1 MVSFKNEIEIPNDVR
16 LREVGYG
23 GFFEFDY
30 KIYQK
35 LSYDENS
42 EQFNCLELSSMCEVK
57 IRFDKYV
64 RKVDVQITATGYTK
78 KGC

>member
-1 MVSFKNEIEIPNDVR
+1 MVSFKNEIEIPNSVR

-23 GFFEFDY
+23 GFFELDY

-35 LSYDENS
+35 LSYDEDS
-42 EQFNCLELSSMCEVK
+42 EQFSCLALPSMCDAK

-78 KGC
+78 KGY